1 MRVNDKDRA
10 LRTVELF
17 HDEPDQGFRRRESA
31 SGRALLPLDLRS
43 HGQGTNSESEP
54 EMFGVVK
61 EAVDRAVRVLD
72 G

>member
-10 LRTVELF
+10 LRTVKLF
-17 HDEPDQGFRRRESA
+17 HDEPDQGFRRRESP

-43 HGQGTNSESEP
+43 HGQATNSESEP
-54 EMFGVVK
+54 ELFGVVK